1 MTKSEYKTQ
10 RIKGTLFGEMPR
22 VAIFSSSMR
31 DFLMHIVEFNVG
43 GKKKKVQ
50 YLFTWSC
57 LVIEIGVS
65 GAALLLL

>member
-50 YLFTWSC
+50 YLFT
-57 LVIEIGVS
+57 
-65 GAALLLL
+65 